1 MEMTKKT
8 HVTVTLDCNYRVRA
22 KIKCVKSSNGTMIVI
37 ASAHLPK
44 MKNFTKRICNESKV
58 FINPFLVDDLE
69 YVNEVKGKAF
79 CSPEDTFDEEIGIK
93 LASERLKKRLD
104 EMVVSR
110 LKVLYKELEKS
121 INSNVFDI
129 IK

>member
-22 KIKCVKSSNGTMIVI
+22 IIKCVKSANGTIIVI

-44 MKNFTKRICNESKV
+44 MTNFTKRICNESKV
-58 FINPFLVDDLE
+58 FIIPFLVDDLE

-104 EMVVSR
+104 EMVASR

-121 INSNVFDI
+121 INNNVFDI